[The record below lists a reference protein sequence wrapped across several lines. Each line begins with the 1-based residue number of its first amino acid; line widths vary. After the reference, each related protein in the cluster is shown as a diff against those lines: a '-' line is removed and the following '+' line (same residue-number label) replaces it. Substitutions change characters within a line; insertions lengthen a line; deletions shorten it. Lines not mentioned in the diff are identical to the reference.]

1 MINMIPKG
9 MIPTETKQ
17 KPLSKKR
24 LVYLWMLTIVVAVI
38 AVMPESFAAKKV
50 IAVMPIENI
59 SGYGGQRVAEIMT
72 EQLVDALYRSGR
84 VTVVERNQLSNALR
98 ETGFQTTG
106 AVDPGRAIEFGRMTG
121 AQYSLIGTVTMATIS
136 NNATSDVFTS
146 MAGGLFGGQVGGM
159 VNASANQVR
168 AKVAIN
174 IRMVNNETGEVLRVV
189 SAEGSETGKD
199 AEGALYNSCKEAA
212 DNFLKEIQDRFV
224 GVVLDVE
231 GDTVYIYAGAENGVK
246 SGEILEICREGK
258 PIQKPDGGMI
268 MKYISVGKLKV
279 VEVNSDYSVCKIT
292 DHTSEF
298 PVTKGCIVRRIKK

>member
-1 MINMIPKG
+1 MIPKG

-24 LVYLWMLTIVVAVI
+24 LVYLWMLTIVVAVF
-38 AVMPESFAAKKV
+38 AVMPECFAAKKV

-84 VTVVERNQLSNALR
+84 VTVVERNQLSNALS
-98 ETGFQTTG
+98 ETGFQMTG
-106 AVDPGRAIEFGRMTG
+106 AVDPGRAIELGKMTG

-136 NNATSDVFTS
+136 NNATSAVGASF
-146 MAGGLFGGQVGGM
+146 AGALFGGQVGGM

-168 AKVAIN
+168 AKIAIN
-174 IRMVNNETGEVLRVV
+174 IRMINNETGEVLRVV

-199 AEGALYNSCKEAA
+199 AEAALYNSCKEAA

-231 GDTVYIYAGAENGVK
+231 GDTVYIDAGAENGVR

-258 PIQKPDGGMI
+258 PVQKPDGGMI
-268 MKYISVGKLKV
+268 MKYISIGKLKV
-279 VEVNSDYSVCKIT
+279 VEVNSDHSVGKIT
-292 DHTSEF
+292 DHKSEF